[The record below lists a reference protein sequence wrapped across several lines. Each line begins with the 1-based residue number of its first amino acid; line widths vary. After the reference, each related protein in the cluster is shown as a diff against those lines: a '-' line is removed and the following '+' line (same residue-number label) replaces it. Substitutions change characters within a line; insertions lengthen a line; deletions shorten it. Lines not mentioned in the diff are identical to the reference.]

1 MNREKRLKL
10 YHELLRIR
18 IVEETISKKYPEGKM
33 RCPVH
38 LSIGQEA
45 PPVGICSNLKKTD
58 QIVSAHRSHAHYLA
72 KGGGLNPMI
81 AELYGKKSGC
91 AKGVGGSMHLIAPE
105 VGMVAAVPIVGSSI
119 PIAVG
124 LAWSNKLKKNDKVV
138 VVFFGDGAIEEGS
151 FHESLNFSVLHSL
164 PILFVCENN
173 NFSVYTSYEKRQST
187 KRKIYKIASAHG
199 IKSVYSEG
207 NNVFAIAE
215 LANEATTYIKE
226 KKAPFF
232 VELNTFRHMEHCGP
246 STDDGLGYRSK
257 KYVDSWLKKDP
268 ILVAEKILTEEK
280 LLTGELISKF
290 RKEIESECEKAFQFA
305 EDSEFPDKSDLF
317 KNLYI

>member
-1 MNREKRLKL
+1 MNREKQLKL
-10 YHELLRIR
+10 YYELIRIR
-18 IVEETISKKYPEGKM
+18 IVEETISQKYPEGKM

-45 PPVGICSNLKKTD
+45 PPIGICSYLTKTD

-72 KGGGLNPMI
+72 KGGSLNPMI
-81 AELYGKKSGC
+81 AELYGKKTGC
-91 AKGVGGSMHLIAPE
+91 AKGIGGSMHLIAPE
-105 VGMVAAVPIVGSSI
+105 VGMVAAVPIVGSSV

-124 LAWSNKLKKNDKVV
+124 LAWGNKLKRNNNVV

-151 FHESLNFSVLHSL
+151 FHESLNFAVLHSL

-207 NNVFAIAE
+207 NNVFSVAE
-215 LANEATTYIKE
+215 LAKEATMYIKE
-226 KKAPFF
+226 KKAPYFM
-232 VELNTFRHMEHCGP
+232 ELDTFRHLEHCGP
-246 STDDGLGYRSK
+246 ANDDGLGYRSK
-257 KYVDSWLKKDP
+257 KYVDNWMKKDP
-268 ILVAEKILTEEK
+268 ILISENILTNK
-280 LLTGELISKF
+280 KILTGELKAKI
-290 RKEIESECEKAFQFA
+290 RKEIEKECEKAFQFA
-305 EDSEFPDKSDLF
+305 EDSPFPDKADLF

>member
-1 MNREKRLKL
+1 MNREKSLKL

-18 IVEETISKKYPEGKM
+18 IVEKAISQKYPDGKM

-45 PPVGICSNLKKTD
+45 PPVGICSYLTKHD

-72 KGGGLNPMI
+72 KGGGLNSMI
-81 AELYGKKSGC
+81 AELYGKKTGC

-124 LAWSNKLKKNDKVV
+124 LAWGNRLKKNDKVV

-151 FHESLNFSVLHSL
+151 FHESLNFAVLHSL

-187 KRKIYKIASAHG
+187 KRKIYKIAASHG
-199 IKSVYSEG
+199 ITSVYSEG
-207 NNVFAIAE
+207 NNVFSIAE
-215 LANEATTYIKE
+215 LAKDAITYIKE

-232 VELNTFRHMEHCGP
+232 MELDTFRHLEHCGP
-246 STDDGLGYRSK
+246 ANDDSLGYRSK
-257 KYVDSWLKKDP
+257 KYVDTWMKKDP
-268 ILVAEKILTEEK
+268 LLIAENILTENK
-280 LLTGELISKF
+280 ILSGELKAKF
-290 RKEIESECEKAFQFA
+290 RKEIEKECEKAFQFA
-305 EDSEFPDKSDLF
+305 EESLFPDKEDLF
-317 KNLYI
+317 RNLYI